1 MDMKERERLYSKKQ
15 EILEKLCD
23 LQKEDIRFAGFYIDE
38 VIWKW
43 AMIWGVLDDVF
54 MDDTEAEVLSWL
66 EQYIEGKM
74 KEKELMQKVVEMRR
88 EYERKWEEFL
98 REKEREE
105 RMERVKKFF
114 LKPFY
119 LIKGLFRRR
128 ELPF

>member
-1 MDMKERERLYSKKQ
+1 MDMKERERLYSKKR

-23 LQKEDIRFAGFYIDE
+23 LQKTDIRFAGFVIDE

-88 EYERKWEEFL
+88 EYERKWEEFV
-98 REKEREE
+98 RETKRREMIE
-105 RMERVKKFF
+105 TF
-114 LKPFY
+114 LKPIKF
-119 LIKGLFRRR
+119 IKGLFRRR
-128 ELPF
+128 RSPF